1 MLKEGY
7 SVSKLKFQ
15 GIKDTQKNI
24 ISNEFKK
31 RANRNKPKENNNKVF
46 GKTFRSFPKIKY
58 EPNNKDHYN
67 TTLIN
72 YFEKKKHLTFYK
84 GSNISVSSIILD
96 TNTTLNNNPA
106 KNTSISARKITMKR
120 NKSQID
126 IYENYLNNNI
136 KNHKD
141 SNKKKKKNEEI
152 KSTINSYLDISKLK
166 YKIDITAIRNKF
178 SLLFNKEFDL
188 FDKFIPSLYT
198 LRFEKEKKEV
208 LSNLHNNSLSC
219 IKYLTSTFLDQEIEH
234 FKINEMNLTNILS
247 NLLNLFTYNNKIN
260 QYLINNTKK
269 YMVETNREKQNKKE
283 LFEVKDNT
291 QIENLMKK
299 LEKKNETIK
308 KLKKAKF
315 EDYNDHMINMYKLSD
330 EQKDLIRLLL
340 LNKNYYN
347 KYQDS
352 QKEIKEKNDLIMQKN
367 IDYKSLEKKI
377 LFEKIQ
383 LEDGLIELE
392 DMINPIKEEN
402 LKMKEKINDLENKE
416 SMSNEILKN
425 KNEIINS
432 LKENLMMKNE
442 ELLKCLYDLNKL
454 KYQHDKLTYNYIE
467 IKSRYK
473 YFTDKEKKIINGDCN
488 DEI

>member
-1 MLKEGY
+1 
-7 SVSKLKFQ
+7 
-15 GIKDTQKNI
+15 
-24 ISNEFKK
+24 
-31 RANRNKPKENNNKVF
+31 
-46 GKTFRSFPKIKY
+46 
-58 EPNNKDHYN
+58 
-67 TTLIN
+67 
-72 YFEKKKHLTFYK
+72 
-84 GSNISVSSIILD
+84 
-96 TNTTLNNNPA
+96 
-106 KNTSISARKITMKR
+106 
-120 NKSQID
+120 
-126 IYENYLNNNI
+126 
-136 KNHKD
+136 
-141 SNKKKKKNEEI
+141 
-152 KSTINSYLDISKLK
+152 
-166 YKIDITAIRNKF
+166 
-178 SLLFNKEFDL
+178 
-188 FDKFIPSLYT
+188 
-198 LRFEKEKKEV
+198 
-208 LSNLHNNSLSC
+208 
-219 IKYLTSTFLDQEIEH
+219 
-234 FKINEMNLTNILS
+234 
-247 NLLNLFTYNNKIN
+247 
-260 QYLINNTKK
+260 
-269 YMVETNREKQNKKE
+269 
-283 LFEVKDNT
+283 
-291 QIENLMKK
+291 
-299 LEKKNETIK
+299 
-308 KLKKAKF
+308 
-315 EDYNDHMINMYKLSD
+315 MINMYKLSD
-330 EQKDLIRLLL
+330 EKKDLIRLLL

-473 YFTDKEKKIINGDCN
+473 YFTDKEKKIINGDYN